1 MRFGLGNVIDSLRAL
16 GLVLGMLVSSAAGV
30 AQGASHD
37 RQLPFIGEAPDFSLR
52 SQDGTEVAL
61 RDFRG
66 KVVAL
71 TFIFASCTDTCP
83 LLTDKMSR
91 VQDTLG
97 SEFGSKIVFVSIT
110 VDPVR
115 DTPQVLKEYAKAYG
129 VNLDGWTFLTGDPT
143 AIRDVERRYGIFVET
158 TASGDINHTFLT
170 SLIDPHGMMR
180 VQYLGVRF
188 DLQEF
193 RRDLLSLVE

>member
-1 MRFGLGNVIDSLRAL
+1 VIGSLRAL
-16 GLVLGMLVSSAAGV
+16 GLVFGMLAWSAVGV

-37 RQLPFIGEAPDFSLR
+37 QQLPLIGEAPDFSLR

-61 RDFRG
+61 REFRG

-91 VQDTLG
+91 VQDALG

-115 DTPQVLKEYAKAYG
+115 DTPQVLKDYAKAYG
-129 VNLDGWTFLTGDPT
+129 VNLDGWTFLTGDPA
-143 AIRDVERRYGIFVET
+143 AIRDVERRYGIVVET
-158 TASGDINHTFLT
+158 TVSGDINHTFLT
-170 SLIDPHGMMR
+170 SLIDPHGMLR